1 MAVGVGSLVSR
12 VYGNFRGMDT
22 TKRDVS
28 LSRSP
33 DMQNMW
39 INYRESGG
47 KCIETRPGLT
57 LIDKD
62 TGKINGLH
70 QYTRNSVTKVLVHRG
85 TKMYLYTYNS
95 QTGLLSKDSNT
106 EIYSGLTNTQ
116 SFSLM
121 YDDILL
127 IKDGTH
133 YLQYDGSSVTEV
145 SAYTPRTRIGCL
157 PASGDSNNSQLVV
170 TGSSWEAVNML
181 SDYRINSFVGDGT
194 GTKFKLNETS
204 IDNTFTPYVEVD
216 GVAVASTNYSVDY
229 TNAVITFTTAP
240 SQALTEGEDNVFIK
254 YKKAVSGYKTKI
266 TNCTNI
272 TAFNNT
278 IFFWGNPDFP
288 NTMWFAESTQTPA
301 IESQTLYNSNVT
313 PSYIPDI
320 NFVKDGY
327 DYGTIKAVVPS
338 NNALWVFKSE
348 ASETTVFYHVPQWT
362 YKNGESS
369 LGHYDYASTYSS
381 IARGCEG
388 TGINFGDDIV
398 YYSSRGLEGITGDI
412 TTEQSTAHR
421 SSLVDDLL
429 TESIND
435 MYKMVMLEWEGY
447 LLIFKGT
454 IILLADSRSKFQ
466 YEDHIEYDWFKWYFN
481 ELPFGKYPTAGI
493 VVNGRLFLGTSDSSL
508 YALNNTQSTRSV
520 FAYWTTPEDEF
531 MVGQYQKTTSKRGC
545 VINMTGE
552 EVKVSV
558 KTDNN
563 DFEDINTYTNTG
575 TNPKNYVVARIKRK
589 KWKNIQLKFSSNKP
603 FGIYSCT
610 LQAYVGGY
618 IKR

>member
-1 MAVGVGSLVSR
+1 MAIGVGSLVSR
-12 VYGNFRGMDT
+12 VYENFRGMDT
-22 TKRDVS
+22 TKRNVS

-33 DMQNMW
+33 DMVNMW
-39 INYRESGG
+39 INYKTSGG
-47 KCIETRPGLT
+47 KCIETRPGLSSVDR
-57 LIDKD
+57 LS
-62 TGKINGLH
+62 GKVNGMH
-70 QYTRNSVTKVLVHRG
+70 QYVRNSVQKVLVHSG
-85 TKMYLYTYNS
+85 TSMYLYTYSNG
-95 QTGLLSKDSNT
+95 TLSKDSNT
-106 EIYSGLTNTQ
+106 AIYTGLTNTK
-116 SFSLM
+116 SYSIM
-121 YDDILL
+121 YDDILI

-133 YLQYDGSSVTEV
+133 YLQYNGTTVSEVT
-145 SAYTPRTRIGCL
+145 AYTPRTRIGCL
-157 PASGDSNNSQLVV
+157 PASGDANNSQLVV

-181 SDYRINSFVGDGT
+181 SDYRVNSYVGDGV

-204 IDNTFTPYVEVD
+204 IDNDFTPYVEVD
-216 GVAVASTNYSVDY
+216 GVEVASTNYSVDY

-266 TNCTNI
+266 TNCKRI

-278 IFFWGNPDFP
+278 IFYWGNPDYP

-338 NNALWVFKSE
+338 NNALWVFKDE
-348 ASETTVFYHVPQWT
+348 TSETTVFYHIPQWT

-381 IARGCEG
+381 IARGCKE

-398 YYSSRGLEGITGDI
+398 YYSNRGLEGITGDI

-421 SSLVDDLL
+421 STLIDDLL
-429 TESIND
+429 TATSVRE
-435 MYKMVMLEWEGY
+435 MQLVEYEGY
-447 LLIFKGT
+447 LLITKDNNVY
-454 IILLADSRSKFQ
+454 LADSRSKFQ
-466 YEDHIEYDWFKWYFN
+466 YEDHIEYDFFKWSLD
-481 ELPFGKYPTAGI
+481 ELSTAYPVTLEVIGGTLFVGASD
-493 VVNGRLFLGTSDSSL
+493 GRIYSL
-508 YALNNTQSTRSV
+508 TNTLSTRSV
-520 FAYWTTPEDEF
+520 YAYWTTPEDEF

-545 VINMTGE
+545 VINMIGE
-552 EVKVSV
+552 ELKVSV

-563 DFEDINTYTNTG
+563 SFEDINTYTNTG

-589 KWKNIQLKFSSNKP
+589 KWKGLQLKFSSSKP

-618 IKR
+618 VKR